1 MFKLS
6 QDVILKT
13 SDLFSSMVTGR
24 DVVVKQLHFE
34 KKNWKKEAG
43 QKHAQWDL

>member
-13 SDLFSSMVTGR
+13 SDLFTSMVTGR
-24 DVVVKQLHFE
+24 DVVVEQLHFE
-34 KKNWKKEAG
+34 KKIGKKKQDRNTHNG
-43 QKHAQWDL
+43 I